1 MFLLFSVHV
10 CHKSHRLT
18 YLRVTR
24 TFSAS
29 DMLIRLVVSFLIKW
43 DFKLSISSSNEPKL
57 TRANAKNLSGF
68 DLRSA
73 WRVMNNPFSDRS

>member
-24 TFSAS
+24 TFSAG
-29 DMLIRLVVSFLIKW
+29 DVLIRIVVSFLIKW
-43 DFKLSISSSNEPKL
+43 DFNLSISSSNESKL
-57 TRANAKNLSGF
+57 MGANAKNLSGF
-68 DLRSA
+68 DQGQR
-73 WRVMNNPFSDRS
+73 RE